1 MNACPAL
8 EARWTTV
15 LVAVAASF
23 TALVSAGVSV
33 AASTSHSG
41 WGAQSSYL
49 GRYHLQAQS
58 LTSAGQG
65 SGESAGQAAVF
76 NAVATACQQITAANT
91 LPKGGELTMF
101 MREVKKGKPLV
112 PSGILDIQ
120 SASGDELVYLT
131 YLSSSGTSLHAKIN
145 GGAFVGPVIGS
156 FDGKSTGPGKINA
169 SARIEG
175 LGTLSASY
183 SRFSDSP
190 QP

>member
-1 MNACPAL
+1 
-8 EARWTTV
+8 
-15 LVAVAASF
+15 VAA
-23 TALVSAGVSV
+23 
-33 AASTSHSG
+33 
-41 WGAQSSYL
+41 
-49 GRYHLQAQS
+49 
-58 LTSAGQG
+58 
-65 SGESAGQAAVF
+65 
-76 NAVATACQQITAANT
+76 ACQQITAAT
-91 LPKGGELTMF
+91 ALPKGGELTMF

-131 YLSSSGTSLHAKIN
+131 YLTSSGTSLHAKIN

-156 FDGKSTGPGKINA
+156 FDGKSTGYGTIRA

-175 LGTLSASY
+175 LGTLTASY